1 MTQWLQREHAAG
13 VRMFEVGSFLPAARF
28 PQFSDVRDMVSA
40 TKSLNGA
47 CVAALTLNER
57 GAEDA
62 MQTDVDEKVFLVSAT
77 EGYNRAN
84 TRRARRGHSEHAGRI
99 TAIHSEAG
107 PGSPRLHIALAMEVG

>member
-47 CVAALTLNER
+47 CVAALTPNER

-62 MQTDVDEKVFLVSAT
+62 TQTDVDEMVFVVSAT
-77 EGYNRAN
+77 EGHTQAN
-84 TRRARRGHSEHAGRI
+84 TRCSRREPLDLAGRI
-99 TAIHSEAG
+99 DRKSDA
-107 PGSPRLHIALAMEVG
+107 